1 MVGETIS
8 HYRILEELGG
18 GAMGVVY
25 KALDIRLKRQVALKF
40 LPPGLT
46 RDAEARQRF
55 IHEAEA
61 ASALDDPHVCTI
73 YDIDQTEDGRVFI
86 AMALYEGGTL
96 KKHIQRGPMPLEDVI
111 AFSEQIARG
120 LATAHEAGIVH
131 RDIKPANVM
140 ITTRKEVKIVDFGI
154 AKLSTQA
161 DLTGTGLSLGTVQ
174 YMAPEQFQGQ
184 VDARADL
191 WALGV
196 TMFEML
202 TGRRPFEGATSME
215 VMNAVLHSP
224 TPALRKSRSDV
235 PEDLAAIVD
244 RALQKNPAQRI
255 GSAAEMAA
263 ALNALHAQPTV
274 TMAVRDD
281 TSALLRAVRRPIVA
295 VPAVLV
301 IALLGYASV
310 TTLTTMS
317 RARWAR
323 EEAIPEINRLL
334 QADEYDK
341 AYSLALEADRYI
353 PNDPVLGGLMPQI
366 TARPMFSLSGGSNVR
381 VSARRY
387 DSKDE
392 WRLLDGPF
400 EDVRLPRGTY
410 RWRVEADGINPI
422 EFARNVGEPIGQTA
436 VETITLATGA
446 DRPPDMVEVGP
457 SRAPIDIT
465 GFATEDPIVLDRFAI
480 DRHEVT
486 NRQFKEFVAAGGY
499 TRQEYWKHTIV
510 QDGRA
515 LPFEQAISLFH
526 DTTGKPG
533 PASWELGD
541 FPAGQADFPV
551 SGVSWYEAAAYAEF
565 RGASLPTIY
574 HWARAALA
582 FTRPTPIRGLIVN
595 ASNFNGKSTVAVE
608 SSGALG
614 PFGTF
619 DMAGNVREW
628 CVNAAGDNRWILG
641 GAWNDH
647 AYMYIVPYSLP
658 PLDRSAVNGF
668 RLVRYSAKERVAEL
682 STPIQVFRR
691 DFRTAKPVSDE
702 IFDVFKRQFTYTAA
716 PVAAKVEMTD
726 ASANDWVRERVSID
740 TGNGERMPVDLLIPK
755 GAKPPYQA
763 VVYYP
768 GLTGFVTRISSQG
781 GPPGAPPSWFALY
794 ASAFDFVVKSGRIL
808 VFPILKGSFERY
820 DGFVSLTGDRYQQT
834 FRQRMHEWR
843 QETGQLLDYLATR
856 NDVQADRIAWGGVSF
871 GSSTMLPVLAME
883 PRFKA
888 AVLQLAGLPYRDLLP
903 EVDPVNFVSRIKIPV
918 LMLEGRYDHLFPPEE
933 SQQPLLL
940 LLGSPAD
947 QKRSVLFDA
956 GHGPLPRGQVIHEVL
971 SWLDKYLGPTGP
983 PN

>member
-25 KALDIRLKRQVALKF
+25 KAQDIRLKRQVALKF

-55 IHEAEA
+55 VHEAEA

-73 YDIDQTEDGRVFI
+73 YDIDQTADGRVFI

-96 KKHIQRGPMPLEDVI
+96 KKHIQRGPMPMEDVI

-215 VMNAVLHSP
+215 VMHAVLHNP
-224 TPALRKSRSDV
+224 TPALRTSRSDV
-235 PEDLAAIVD
+235 PEELAAIVD

-255 GSAAEMAA
+255 GSAAEMATA
-263 ALNALHAQPTV
+263 INALHAQPTV
-274 TMAVRDD
+274 TIAVRDD
-281 TSALLRAVRRPIVA
+281 TSALLRAIRRPA
-295 VPAVLV
+295 VVIPALLIIGV
-301 IALLGYASV
+301 LGYAAAS
-310 TTLTTMS
+310 TLTELS

-323 EEAIPEINRLL
+323 EEAVPEITRLL
-334 QADEYDK
+334 QVDDYAK
-341 AYSLALEADRYI
+341 AYDLAREADRYI
-353 PNDPVLGGLMPQI
+353 PNDPVLAGLMPQI
-366 TARPMFSLSGGSNVR
+366 TAGPMFVIAAPSAARVYAKPYASPGSQ
-381 VSARRY
+381 
-387 DSKDE
+387 
-392 WRLLDGPF
+392 WQLLDGPL
-400 EDVRLPRGTY
+400 EKVRLPRGTY
-410 RWRVEADGINPI
+410 RWRVEAAGFTTL
-422 EFARNVGEPIGQTA
+422 EFARNVGNAIAAGAPSSPFEKIDLKPEGTVAAGMVPI
-436 VETITLATGA
+436 
-446 DRPPDMVEVGP
+446 GP
-457 SRAPIDIT
+457 SRAPVDIT
-465 GFATEDPIVLDRFAI
+465 GFATEDDVALDRFEI

-486 NRQFKEFVAAGGY
+486 NRQFKEFVVAGGY
-499 TRQEYWKHTIV
+499 SNRDYWKHDV
-510 QDGRA
+510 VREGRRLA
-515 LPFEQAISLFH
+515 FDEAMALFH

-533 PASWELGD
+533 PATWELGD
-541 FPAGQADFPV
+541 FPPGHADLPV

-582 FTRPTPIRGLIVN
+582 YTRGAPIRGLIVN
-595 ASNFNGKSTVAVE
+595 ASNFGGKAPAAVE

-614 PFGTF
+614 PFGNY

-628 CVNAAGDNRWILG
+628 SVNNAGDNRWILG
-641 GAWNDH
+641 GSWSDH
-647 AYMYIVPYSLP
+647 AYMYVVPYSLP
-658 PLDRSAVNGF
+658 PLDRSTVNGF
-668 RLVRYSAKERVAEL
+668 RLVRYSEKERVAEL
-682 STPIQVFRR
+682 SEPIEVFRR

-702 IFDVFKRQFTYTAA
+702 VFDVFKRQFTYTAA
-716 PVAAKVEMTD
+716 AVAAKLETKD
-726 ASANDWVRERVSID
+726 TSALDYVRERVSID
-740 TGNGERMPVDLLIPK
+740 TGYGDRMAVDLFIPK
-755 GAKPPYQA
+755 TGASTYQV

-768 GLTGFVTRISSQG
+768 GLTGFITRVPSQSLPPQAAM
-781 GPPGAPPSWFALY
+781 GP
-794 ASAFDFVVKSGRIL
+794 FDFVIKSGRML
-808 VFPILKGSFERY
+808 VVPVLKGSFERY
-820 DGFVSLTGDRYQQT
+820 DGFLGLTGDRYLQT

-843 QETGQLLDYLATR
+843 QDTGQLLDYLATR
-856 NDVQADRIAWGGVSF
+856 TDVQADRIAWAGVSF

-883 PRFKA
+883 PRFRT
-888 AVLQLAGLPYRDLLP
+888 AVLQLAGLPYRDMLP
-903 EVDPVNFVSRIKIPV
+903 EVDSVNFAPRITLPV
-918 LMLEGRYDHLFPPEE
+918 LMLEGRYDHLFPVEL
-933 SQQPLLL
+933 SQQPLFALF
-940 LLGSPAD
+940 GSPAD
-947 QKRSVLFDA
+947 QKRMVLFDA
-956 GHGPLPRGQVIHEVL
+956 GHGPLPRGQAIHETL
-971 SWLDKYLGPTGP
+971 AWLDKYLGPTGP
-983 PN
+983 SN

>member
-334 QADEYDK
+334 QADEYEK
-341 AYSLALEADRYI
+341 AYALAQEADRYI
-353 PNDPVLGGLMPQI
+353 PSDPVLANLRPQI
-366 TARPMFSLSGGSNVR
+366 TAEPTFTTTTPGAR
-381 VSARRY
+381 VYVKPYASPKA
-387 DSKDE
+387 E
-392 WRLLDGPF
+392 WRLLDGPL
-400 EDVRLPRGTY
+400 DKVQLPRGTY
-410 RWRVEADGINPI
+410 RWRIDADGAMPV
-422 EFARNVGEPIGQTA
+422 EFARNVGPLPLGAAPEKITSPIKGA
-436 VETITLATGA
+436 ATS
-446 DRPPDMVEVGP
+446 DMVPVGP
-457 SRAPIDIT
+457 SLAPVDIT
-465 GFATEDPIVLDRFAI
+465 GFATEDGVLLAAFEI

-486 NRQFKEFVAAGGY
+486 NRQFKEFVTAGGY
-499 TRQEYWKHTIV
+499 TKREYWKHDIV
-510 QDGRA
+510 QDGRK
-515 LPFEQAISLFH
+515 LSFEEAMALFH
-526 DTTGKPG
+526 DTSGKPG
-533 PASWELGD
+533 PATWELGD
-541 FPAGQADFPV
+541 FPAGQAAYPV
-551 SGVSWYEAAAYAEF
+551 SGVSWFEAEAYAAF
-565 RGASLPTIY
+565 RGASLPTLY

-582 FTRPTPIRGLIVN
+582 FTRSAPIRGMIVD
-595 ASNFNGKSTVAVE
+595 ASNFNGKAPMAVE
-608 SSGALG
+608 SSGSLG
-614 PFGTF
+614 PYGTY

-628 CVNAAGDNRWILG
+628 CVNQSGENHWILG
-641 GAWNDH
+641 GAFDDH
-647 AYMYIVPYSLP
+647 PYMYVVPYSLP

-668 RLVRYSAKERVAEL
+668 RLAKYSDKERVAEL
-682 STPIQVFRR
+682 SKPIETFRR
-691 DFRTAKPVSDE
+691 DFRVVKPASDE
-702 IFDVFKRQFTYTAA
+702 IFAVFKRQFAYTPS
-716 PVAAKVEMTD
+716 PVAAKVETTD
-726 ASANDWVRERVSID
+726 TSAPDYVRERVSID
-740 TGNGERMPVDLLIPK
+740 TGYGERMPVEIYMPKGGVTKREVVVFYPGLGAFMTKTAPQNLLAAVPFDFVLKSGRALVIPMPK
-755 GAKPPYQA
+755 GA
-763 VVYYP
+763 
-768 GLTGFVTRISSQG
+768 I
-781 GPPGAPPSWFALY
+781 
-794 ASAFDFVVKSGRIL
+794 
-808 VFPILKGSFERY
+808 ERY
-820 DGFVSLTGDRYQQT
+820 DGFIGLTGDRYLQT

-843 QETGQLLDYLATR
+843 QETGQLLDYLAAR
-856 NDVQADRIAWGGVSF
+856 QDIDAERMAWAGVSF

-883 PRFKA
+883 PRFKTA
-888 AVLQLAGLPYRDLLP
+888 TLMLAGLPYRDLLP
-903 EVDPVNFVSRIKIPV
+903 EVDPVNFVPRIKIPV
-918 LMLEGRYDHLFPPEE
+918 LMLEGRYDHLFPVEL
-933 SQQPLLL
+933 SQQPMLT
-940 LLGSPAD
+940 LLGTPAD
-947 QKRSVLFDA
+947 QKRAVLFDA
-956 GHGPLPRGQVIHEVL
+956 GHGALPRGQVIHEVL
-971 SWLDKYLGPTGP
+971 AWLDKYLGPVGP
-983 PN
+983 SN